1 MQMTLLNEILL
12 IGAGLLTGLVIG
24 FFVAKFVMQRYLKK
38 NPPINEQM
46 IKIMMSQMG
55 RTPTQKQINQMMKAM
70 NNVK

>member
-1 MQMTLLNEILL
+1 MIHDLLLVGL
-12 IGAGLLTGLVIG
+12 GLLVGLVIG
-24 FFVAKFVMQRYLKK
+24 FFVAKFFMQKYLKK

-70 NNVK
+70 NNAK

>member
-1 MQMTLLNEILL
+1 MHSIWIDVLYVFI
-12 IGAGLLTGLVIG
+12 GLVVGAVAG
-24 FFVAKFVMQRYLKK
+24 FFLARMFMQKYLKK

-70 NNVK
+70 NNANK

>member
-1 MQMTLLNEILL
+1 MLHDILL
-12 IGAGLLTGLVIG
+12 LLVGLIIGAVIG
-24 FFVAKFVMQRYLKK
+24 FFVSRKYMEKYLKK

-70 NNVK
+70 NNIK

>member
-1 MQMTLLNEILL
+1 MGLGHDLLYIVIGL
-12 IGAGLLTGLVIG
+12 IPGLVLG
-24 FFVAKFVMQRYLKK
+24 FLLARMWMKKYLKK

-70 NNVK
+70 NNAK